1 VDMMVEIGNDGV
13 RGLFEETETMANP
26 KVYLWTIL
34 DTTKTHFLRE
44 DAEAFPMG
52 EALLLP

>member
-1 VDMMVEIGNDGV
+1 MDMMVEIGNDEV